1 MDLATIIKTFLD
13 ENNMTG
19 REFHKRCGNISYAY
33 IANIING
40 KNYTTGKAPRVS
52 EDKLAAIAQGLGLPL
67 SDLKSM
73 LGIRPAVK
81 SPFFTAPTPTPIID
95 ADRLEID
102 KFNRRMAEKIAA
114 QAVKPSNA
122 IPYTPARAM
131 VPIVGSV
138 RCGPGGLA
146 YQELQ
151 GSELADV
158 ANPSEYF
165 YLRAEGDSMLPDI
178 RPGDLVLVHIQPEV
192 DSGQLAVVTIDG
204 DSEEGALKKY
214 ILKDNALILQSFN
227 QTYPPRVFVG
237 EEMTAVHVC
246 GRVVETKRKW

>member
-1 MDLATIIKTFLD
+1 MTQKEIGESIKAKRQAMNMTQADLAAA
-13 ENNMTG
+13 TG
-19 REFHKRCGNISYAY
+19 LSQASITMYESGRRRPSSAAAE
-33 IANIING
+33 
-40 KNYTTGKAPRVS
+40 V
-52 EDKLAAIAQGLGLPL
+52 LAAA
-67 SDLKSM
+67 
-73 LGIRPAVK
+73 LGIPVWSITFSEGEVAHKTPAHTQ
-81 SPFFTAPTPTPIID
+81 PFPPLP
-95 ADRLEID
+95 
-102 KFNRRMAEKIAA
+102 
-114 QAVKPSNA
+114 NA

-204 DSEEGALKKY
+204 EEGALKKF
-214 ILKDNALILQSFN
+214 IQKDNAIILQSFN
-227 QTYPPRVFVG
+227 QAYPPRVFVG

>member
-1 MDLATIIKTFLD
+1 MYIGELIKAYRKNHGLSLRAFAEKCDGVSHGYLAALEK
-13 ENNMTG
+13 E
-19 REFHKRCGNISYAY
+19 
-33 IANIING
+33 
-40 KNYTTGKAPRVS
+40 KNPNTGKPS
-52 EDKLAAIAQGLGLPL
+52 QPSIEKLEAIARGMDMPL
-67 SDLKSM
+67 
-73 LGIRPAVK
+73 
-81 SPFFTAPTPTPIID
+81 
-95 ADRLEID
+95 DRLLFLID
-102 KFNRRMAEKIAA
+102 NG
-114 QAVKPSNA
+114 SNYETPASSVYDDSHILALFHRALKEA
-122 IPYTPARAM
+122 IPYTPPKAR

-204 DSEEGALKKY
+204 EEGALKKF
-214 ILKDNALILQSFN
+214 IQKDNAIILQSFN
-227 QTYPPRVFVG
+227 QAYPPRVFVG
-237 EEMTAVHVC
+237 EEMTAVNVC

>member
-1 MDLATIIKTFLD
+1 
-13 ENNMTG
+13 MTLG
-19 REFHKRCGNISYAY
+19 EYIRKYRLEHGLSQRQFAEKCGNITHGYLA
-33 IANIING
+33 IIESGRNP
-40 KNYTTGKAPRVS
+40 NTGKKTIPS
-52 EDKLAAIAQGLGLPL
+52 IDKLYSIASGMNL
-67 SDLKSM
+67 SLHQLLESVDDMDVQWS
-73 LGIRPAVK
+73 K
-81 SPFFTAPTPTPIID
+81 SPPAPPPQPLIS
-95 ADRLEID
+95 L
-102 KFNRRMAEKIAA
+102 
-114 QAVKPSNA
+114 PNA

-227 QTYPPRVFVG
+227 QAYPPRVFVG